1 MLNAIKSLRFLWPAA
16 RQRDVAGEGNG
27 VLARFIR
34 TDAVGTGELPVLKVP
49 CRIGRAPGNE
59 LCLDN
64 DSVSAHHAELNYF
77 TGRNF
82 TLLDLGSTNGTWVNG
97 KQIQQCL
104 LHDGDVVELG
114 EVRLHFRAQ
123 AYVSAPPQGIHAV

>member
-1 MLNAIKSLRFLWPAA
+1 MLNAIKSLRALWPSVRP
-16 RQRDVAGEGNG
+16 RQMASKGPG

-34 TDAVGTGELPVLKVP
+34 TDAIGTGDLMVSKAP
-49 CRIGRAPGNE
+49 CRIGRAPSND
-59 LCLDN
+59 LCLNN

-77 TGRNF
+77 AGRSF

-97 KQIQQCL
+97 KRVQQCSL
-104 LHDGDVVELG
+104 DDGDVVELG

-123 AYVSAPPQGIHAV
+123 AYISEHGQGAMG